1 MARAFNLK
9 DVIGDVSTMTAAGSS
24 QSDAQPLAAAMVEVT
39 AVTAGQG
46 VRLRAQGPGTISVV
60 SNGDDT
66 EALNVYPWTGAAFNG
81 KSANLPLVLA
91 YGDAAMFVEISAT
104 KIAVIT

>member
-9 DVIGDVSTMTAAGSS
+9 SIIGDVSTMTAAGSS
-24 QSDAQPLAAAMVEVT
+24 QSDAQPLAAGMVEVT
-39 AVTAGQG
+39 AVGAGEG
-46 VRLRAQGPGTISVV
+46 VLLRAQGPGTISVV
-60 SNGDDT
+60 SNADDT
-66 EALNVYPWTGAAFNG
+66 QALNVYPWSGAAFNG
-81 KSANLPLVLA
+81 KTANLPLVLA